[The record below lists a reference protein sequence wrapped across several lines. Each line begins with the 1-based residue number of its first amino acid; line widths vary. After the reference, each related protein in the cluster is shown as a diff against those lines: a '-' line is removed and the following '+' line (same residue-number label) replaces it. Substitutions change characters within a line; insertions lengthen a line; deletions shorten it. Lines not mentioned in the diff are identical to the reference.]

1 MDSQKRPTLW
11 IVYSKRNKKGLAESQ
26 LAEVESRGRE
36 TTSEKG
42 NLVSRVENRGS
53 VVGNHSLVY

>member
-1 MDSQKRPTLW
+1 M
-11 IVYSKRNKKGLAESQ
+11 ESQ